1 MEACNS
7 AHTHNRKMLI
17 KQFGYLLIADILYS
31 LALNLFYVG
40 NNIAA
45 GGLAGIGTI
54 VNSLLPIPVGLTVF
68 FLNLPIVFC
77 GIKIKGKRYV
87 LISVAATS
95 LFSLIVD
102 FLSFMPCVTDDKLV
116 AAICGGIMYGTAAFF
131 TSKAQISTGG
141 TDLLAKLLITKFKSV
156 SLGKMYL
163 FIDGFIVVMAMVA
176 YRNIELGIYAIMAIS
191 VCSIVTD
198 KLNTSFN
205 EAVIFYIFT
214 SKPAGDLAKAI
225 MSDMKRGATL
235 LKGIGMY
242 AHMEKDVLL
251 VVVKPSEIPMV
262 KKIVKI
268 HDPDSFVVE
277 SQAREII
284 GNGFENID
292 LTTTINE

>member
-1 MEACNS
+1 MGLDNS
-7 AHTHNRKMLI
+7 SHTQKIII
-17 KQFGYLLIADILYS
+17 KQLIYLLAADVLYS

-54 VNSLLPIPVGLTVF
+54 VNSLFPIPVGVTVF
-68 FLNLPIVFC
+68 ILNLPIVFF

-87 LISVAATS
+87 LISVAATG
-95 LFSLIVD
+95 LFSVVVD
-102 FLSFMPCVTDDKLV
+102 LLSFLPCVTDDKLV
-116 AAICGGIMYGTAAFF
+116 AAICGGILYGTAAFL
-131 TSKAQISTGG
+131 TSKAQISSGG
-141 TDLLAKLLITKFKSV
+141 TDLLARILITKFKST
-156 SLGKMYL
+156 SLGKLYL
-163 FIDGFIVVMAMVA
+163 CIDGFIVIMAMVA
-176 YRNIELGIYAIMAIS
+176 YKNIELGIYAIMAIS

-205 EAVIFYIFT
+205 EAIIFYIFT
-214 SKPAGDLAKAI
+214 SKPAEEMANVI
-225 MSDMKRGATL
+225 MSKMNRGATL

-242 AHMEKDVLL
+242 AQTEKDVLL
-251 VVVKPSEIPMV
+251 VVVKPSEIPII
-262 KKIVKI
+262 KKIVKT
-268 HDPDSFVVE
+268 HDPDSFVIE